1 MKSSIYST
9 IFQNILL
16 EDIVAGD
23 GGAFGAA
30 QEPIYSPNNITS
42 GDTYAPGDSRN
53 IFRNAKVKIQRRN
66 NIPNL
71 LTGKKKKKRK
81 KRS

>member
-1 MKSSIYST
+1 VKSSIYST

-16 EDIVAGD
+16 EDIIAGD
-23 GGAFGAA
+23 GGAFGTA

-42 GDTYAPGDSRN
+42 GDTYARGDSRN
-53 IFRNAKVKIQRRN
+53 IFGNAKVKIQRRN

>member
-23 GGAFGAA
+23 GGAFGSA
-30 QEPIYSPNNITS
+30 QTPIYSPNNITS
-42 GDTYAPGDSRN
+42 GDTYATGDSRN

>member
-23 GGAFGAA
+23 GGAFGTA

-42 GDTYAPGDSRN
+42 GDTYARGDSRN
-53 IFRNAKVKIQRRN
+53 IFGRGKIVIQRRN
-66 NIPNL
+66 KAPNL
-71 LTGKKKKKRK
+71 FSKKRRKKRK